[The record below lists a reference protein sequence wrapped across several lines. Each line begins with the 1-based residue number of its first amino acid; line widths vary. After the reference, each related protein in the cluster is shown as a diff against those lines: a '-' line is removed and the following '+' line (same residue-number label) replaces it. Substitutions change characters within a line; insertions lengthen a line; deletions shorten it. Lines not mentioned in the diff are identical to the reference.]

1 LLLRKIPMTT
11 EEKVGS
17 ALEAAEAVEAVAET
31 PAEVPFDPRPKNIDA
46 LMQSTA
52 RFSRKGWDVFLS
64 MKEDLEKIT
73 YKRIELRMVA
83 RSEAGAKT
91 FAEALEAISVPA
103 VKVNGVNISTITTFA
118 KLQEVIKHPDLL
130 SVDLTLLD

>member
-1 LLLRKIPMTT
+1 MTT
-11 EEKVGS
+11 EEKIVTTPKS
-17 ALEAAEAVEAVAET
+17 SETVEVVDQT
-31 PAEVPFDPRPKNIDA
+31 PVDVPFDPRPKNIDA
-46 LMQSTA
+46 LTQSTA
-52 RFSRKGWDVFLS
+52 RFSRKGWDVFLNL
-64 MKEDLEKIT
+64 KEDLEKIT

-103 VKVNGVNISTITTFA
+103 VKVYGVNIRTITTFA

>member
-17 ALEAAEAVEAVAET
+17 ALEAAEAVAET

>member
-1 LLLRKIPMTT
+1 MTT
-11 EEKVGS
+11 EEKVVTTPES
-17 ALEAAEAVEAVAET
+17 SETVEVVDQT
-31 PAEVPFDPRPKNIDA
+31 PAELPFDPRPKNVDA

-52 RFSRKGWDVFLS
+52 RFSRKGWDVFLAL
-64 MKEDLEKIT
+64 KEDLEKIT

-118 KLQEVIKHPDLL
+118 KLQDVIKHPDLL

>member
-1 LLLRKIPMTT
+1 MTT

-17 ALEAAEAVEAVAET
+17 ALEAAEAVAET

>member
-1 LLLRKIPMTT
+1 MTT
-11 EEKVGS
+11 EEKVVTTPES
-17 ALEAAEAVEAVAET
+17 SETVEVVAET
-31 PAEVPFDPRPKNIDA
+31 PAEEPFDPRPKNVDA

-52 RFSRKGWDVFLS
+52 RFSRKGWDVFLNL
-64 MKEDLEKIT
+64 KEDLEKIT

-103 VKVNGVNISTITTFA
+103 VKVNSVNISTITTFA
-118 KLQEVIKHPDLL
+118 KLQDVIKHPDLL

>member
-1 LLLRKIPMTT
+1 MTT
-11 EEKVGS
+11 EEKVVTTPES
-17 ALEAAEAVEAVAET
+17 SEAVEVVDQT
-31 PAEVPFDPRPKNIDA
+31 PAEVPFDPRPKNVDA

-64 MKEDLEKIT
+64 LKEDLEKIT

-118 KLQEVIKHPDLL
+118 KLQDVIKHPDLL

>member
-1 LLLRKIPMTT
+1 MTT
-11 EEKVGS
+11 EEKVVTTPES
-17 ALEAAEAVEAVAET
+17 SEAVEVVDQT
-31 PAEVPFDPRPKNIDA
+31 PAELPFDPRPKNVDA

-64 MKEDLEKIT
+64 LKEDLEKIT

-83 RSEAGAKT
+83 RSEAGAET

-118 KLQEVIKHPDLL
+118 KLQDVIKHPDLL

>member
-1 LLLRKIPMTT
+1 MTT
-11 EEKVGS
+11 EEKVVTTPES
-17 ALEAAEAVEAVAET
+17 SETVEVVDQT
-31 PAEVPFDPRPKNIDA
+31 PAELPFDPRPKNVDA

-52 RFSRKGWDVFLS
+52 RFSRKGWDVFLNL
-64 MKEDLEKIT
+64 KEDLEKIT

-83 RSEAGAKT
+83 RSEARAKT

-118 KLQEVIKHPDLL
+118 KLQDVIKHPDLL

>member
-1 LLLRKIPMTT
+1 MTT

>member
-1 LLLRKIPMTT
+1 MTT
-11 EEKVGS
+11 EEKIVTTPKS
-17 ALEAAEAVEAVAET
+17 SETVEVVAET
-31 PAEVPFDPRPKNIDA
+31 PAEEPFDPRPKNVDA

-52 RFSRKGWDVFLS
+52 RFSRKGWDVFLNL
-64 MKEDLEKIT
+64 KEDLEKIT

-91 FAEALEAISVPA
+91 FAKALEAISVPA

-118 KLQEVIKHPDLL
+118 KLQDVIKHPDLL

>member
-1 LLLRKIPMTT
+1 MTT
-11 EEKVGS
+11 EEKVVTTPES
-17 ALEAAEAVEAVAET
+17 SETVEVVDQT
-31 PAEVPFDPRPKNIDA
+31 PAELPFDPRPKNVDA

-52 RFSRKGWDVFLS
+52 RFSRKGWDVFLNL
-64 MKEDLEKIT
+64 KEDLEKIT

-83 RSEAGAKT
+83 RSEAGAET

-103 VKVNGVNISTITTFA
+103 VKVKGVNISTITTFA
-118 KLQEVIKHPDLL
+118 KLQDVIKHPDLL

>member
-1 LLLRKIPMTT
+1 MTT
-11 EEKVGS
+11 EEKVVTTPES
-17 ALEAAEAVEAVAET
+17 SETVEVVDQT
-31 PAEVPFDPRPKNIDA
+31 PAELPFDPRPKNVDA

-64 MKEDLEKIT
+64 LKEDLEKIT

-83 RSEAGAKT
+83 RSEARAKT

-118 KLQEVIKHPDLL
+118 KLQDVIKHPDLL

>member
-1 LLLRKIPMTT
+1 MTT
-11 EEKVGS
+11 EEKLAS
-17 ALEAAEAVEAVAET
+17 SLEVAEAVEVVPET
-31 PAEVPFDPRPKNIDA
+31 PAEALFDPRPKNIDA

-64 MKEDLEKIT
+64 VKDDLEKIT

>member
-1 LLLRKIPMTT
+1 MTT
-11 EEKVGS
+11 EEKVVTTPES
-17 ALEAAEAVEAVAET
+17 SETVEVVDQT
-31 PAEVPFDPRPKNIDA
+31 PAELPFDPRPKNVDA

-64 MKEDLEKIT
+64 LKEDLEKIT

-83 RSEAGAKT
+83 RSEAGAET

-118 KLQEVIKHPDLL
+118 KLQDVIKHPDLL

>member
-1 LLLRKIPMTT
+1 MTT
-11 EEKVGS
+11 EEKVVTTPES
-17 ALEAAEAVEAVAET
+17 SETVEVVDQT
-31 PAEVPFDPRPKNIDA
+31 PAEVPFDPRPKNVDA

-64 MKEDLEKIT
+64 LKEDLEKIT

-118 KLQEVIKHPDLL
+118 KLQDVIKHPDLL

>member
-1 LLLRKIPMTT
+1 MTT
-11 EEKVGS
+11 EEKLAS
-17 ALEAAEAVEAVAET
+17 SLEVAEAVEVVPET
-31 PAEVPFDPRPKNIDA
+31 PAEALFDPRPKNIDA

-64 MKEDLEKIT
+64 MKDDLEKIT